1 MPVGGLVRSTRKR
14 NKFTTPFKAKYRR
27 GQNIAIKLKTMD
39 KGPSSMEWN
48 AQIREVLNSSSF
60 VIVLGLS
67 GVLYLRSDL
76 KLAECIA
83 RC

>member
-39 KGPSSMEWN
+39 KGPSSMEWSP
-48 AQIREVLNSSSF
+48 IRSLIVSISKCSNSRGSEQLFLCNSTRTEWSA
-60 VIVLGLS
+60 LP
-67 GVLYLRSDL
+67 
-76 KLAECIA
+76 EE
-83 RC
+83 